1 MQLVEVEVMRLGLDR
16 STNSY
21 VVILQEKGGARLLPI
36 WIGQPEA
43 ESIVIEM
50 NKLKRERPLTHD
62 LCKNL
67 IIGLGGTLSRVNIT
81 KVENR
86 TFYAELHIAR
96 TAGAVHIDARPSD
109 SIAIALRF
117 EAPIFAQ
124 ETLLTALLLEE
135 GQNGDR
141 VVVEDHSVL
150 RRNAIVSAKAWSVAS
165 GSKRGPTS
173 RPKACS
179 ASNSTQ
185 RNVGPPSSASRIVS
199 RAGCGVCGS
208 RRP

>member
-67 IIGLGGTLSRVNIT
+67 IIGLGGTLRRVNIT

-86 TFYAELHIAR
+86 TFYAELHIAQ
-96 TAGAVHIDARPSD
+96 TSGAVHVDARPSD

-124 ETLLTALLLEE
+124 EALLTALLLEE
-135 GQNGDR
+135 GQEGQAAPEIVAEPAEEMSAEQLKEYLENMR
-141 VVVEDHSVL
+141 PEDFGKFHM
-150 RRNAIVSAKAWSVAS
+150 
-165 GSKRGPTS
+165 
-173 RPKACS
+173 
-179 ASNSTQ
+179 
-185 RNVGPPSSASRIVS
+185 
-199 RAGCGVCGS
+199 
-208 RRP
+208 